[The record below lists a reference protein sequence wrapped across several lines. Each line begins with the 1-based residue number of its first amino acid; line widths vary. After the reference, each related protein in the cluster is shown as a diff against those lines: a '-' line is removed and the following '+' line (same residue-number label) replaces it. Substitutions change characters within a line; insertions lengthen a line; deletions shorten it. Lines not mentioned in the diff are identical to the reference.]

1 VRRPNSLAQLDMY
14 PTVLDIA
21 GVTMKHQPVI
31 DGISLLPL
39 FEGKM
44 RSRAKPLGFSHGHYA
59 SKEDPTICEFNNAAW
74 IDGRHMLRLA
84 PPTRQ
89 WKAESVTL
97 FDIQADPAQK
107 NNIADQHPQDMER
120 MHKELAAWRESVKIS
135 FAGKNY
141 LRSSHE
147 KIHSSQRARLVGVRT
162 DFGPCRSREAEHHR
176 HPLR

>member
-1 VRRPNSLAQLDMY
+1 MY

-39 FEGKM
+39 LEGKM
-44 RSRAKPLGFSHGHYA
+44 RSRPKPLGFSDGRYA
-59 SKEDPTICEFNNAAW
+59 SKEDPSVCEFNNAAW

-84 PPTRQ
+84 PPTNQR
-89 WKAESVTL
+89 KTESVTL

-107 NNIADQHPQDMER
+107 NNIAEQHPQDVER
-120 MHKELAAWRESVKIS
+120 MLKELATWRESVKIS

-147 KIHSSQRARLVGVRT
+147 NIHSSHRARLVGLRA
-162 DFGPCRSREAEHHR
+162 DFGPSRSREAEHHR
-176 HPLR
+176 HPFR